1 MAPIARQQERPLSL
15 PEYALKASNSS
26 RFKND
31 PRALQVLRFGFFG
44 EVGGLL
50 SSVKK
55 AERDRLEETQ
65 SEVAAEELGDA
76 LWYLIR
82 AASVLQITPDELGGS
97 CLKILRQRFNES
109 TSPSIATVNF
119 RHIDALINSRRQEDG
134 SLLRAGQLG
143 ALAHAAGVFCNMP
156 DAQLRSGPTPTLRD
170 HLGGLLAE
178 LALSCASFDLH
189 LEDVA
194 RYNLEKTKSR
204 WPGEDRQY
212 IPFFDSESVFPD
224 HERLPRTL
232 KMDFIELPGRNGPSV
247 VQQLNGVFIGDRLT
261 DNSNE
266 PDDYRFHDVFHLA
279 YMAYLGWSPVLRG
292 LLKLKRKSDPAIDE
306 NEDGARAM
314 IIEEGIATWIFN
326 HAKRRKFYRGIKEGE
341 LEYGLLKQIH
351 SMVEGYEVDKCPLWQ
366 WELAILRGFEVFR
379 ELRSARSGSVIV
391 DMINHQL
398 TFQPIIDKNL
408 A

>member
-15 PEYALKASNSS
+15 PEYALKASISY

-31 PRALQVLRFGFFG
+31 PKALQVLRFGFFG

-82 AASVLQITPDELGGS
+82 AAAVLNFTPDEIGES
-97 CLKILRQRFNES
+97 CLKVLRQRFKES
-109 TSPSIATVNF
+109 APPAIATVNF

-134 SLLRAGQLG
+134 SSSRVVQLG

-156 DAQLRSGPTPTLRD
+156 EAQLHAGPTPTLRD

-204 WPGEDRQY
+204 WPGEEKEFM
-212 IPFFDSESVFPD
+212 PLFDPEADFPSY
-224 HERLPRTL
+224 ERLPRTL

-261 DNSNE
+261 DNSNQ

-326 HAKRRKFYRGIKEGE
+326 HAKRRKFYKGIKEGE

-351 SMVEGYEVDKCPLWQ
+351 SMVEGYEVHKCPLWQ
-366 WELAILRGFEVFR
+366 WELAILKGFEVFR
-379 ELRSARSGSVIV
+379 ELRSSRSGSVVV
-391 DMINHQL
+391 DMISHQIS
-398 TFQPIIDKNL
+398 FQPIADKNT